1 MIPHLKGDVGDL
13 GKAVALVEPLC
24 AKILGIDAE
33 QHCIMATLVCYTQRP
48 IHQLRADAVAGV
60 TGQCIKLAELDWI
73 GRVGIFA
80 ELGGI
85 TQLAEGDEP
94 ALMLDQP
101 MGTFLAGD
109 FGSDSLRVVY
119 LGKEGGEVFGL
130 VEVAEGGDEGLG
142 PQLRKRAGI
151 GEGGGAGDHG
161 FCRSGDRS
169 CWKAGETVSGPL
181 HLVPMKKLLALIAL
195 ALMTQPAHA
204 EDAPKWSI
212 AIHGGAG
219 TLDPKAMTPEKRAE
233 YEAALQKA
241 LDAGAKVLA
250 DGGSAMDAVKAAIIP
265 MEDSPLFNAGKGA
278 VFTWEGTNELD
289 ASIMDG
295 RDRSAGAVAGVKT
308 VKNPILLADKVRTDS
323 EHVFL
328 MGAGA
333 EAFALEKGFVVTP
346 PEYFATEARLRALER
361 MKANKLSALDVDH
374 KFGTVG
380 AVALDQ
386 SGNLAAG
393 TSTGGMTGKRWGRV
407 GDAPVIGAGTYADN
421 RACAVS
427 ATGWG
432 EYFLRVGV
440 AHEICAR
447 LRAANEIKTIM
458 VDDDDT
464 EPSVQADEAQYI
476 ADAVMADVKQ
486 LGGDGGVILVTPEGH
501 ALYSFNT
508 TGMYRGRATSAG
520 VREVAIFGGE
530 EKTSNTPDH

>member
-1 MIPHLKGDVGDL
+1 
-13 GKAVALVEPLC
+13 
-24 AKILGIDAE
+24 
-33 QHCIMATLVCYTQRP
+33 
-48 IHQLRADAVAGV
+48 
-60 TGQCIKLAELDWI
+60 
-73 GRVGIFA
+73 
-80 ELGGI
+80 
-85 TQLAEGDEP
+85 
-94 ALMLDQP
+94 
-101 MGTFLAGD
+101 
-109 FGSDSLRVVY
+109 
-119 LGKEGGEVFGL
+119 
-130 VEVAEGGDEGLG
+130 
-142 PQLRKRAGI
+142 
-151 GEGGGAGDHG
+151 
-161 FCRSGDRS
+161 
-169 CWKAGETVSGPL
+169 
-181 HLVPMKKLLALIAL
+181 MKNLIAAIAL
-195 ALMTQPAHA
+195 ALLAQPAFA
-204 EDAPKWSI
+204 EEAPKWSI

-219 TLDPKAMTPEKRAE
+219 TLDPDKMTPEKRAE
-233 YEAALQKA
+233 YEAALQAA

-278 VFTWEGTNELD
+278 VFTWDGTNELD

-308 VKNPILLADKVRTDS
+308 VKNPILLADTVRTQN

-328 MGAGA
+328 TGAGA
-333 EAFALEKGFVVTP
+333 EAFAAEKGFAVTP
-346 PEYFATEARLRALER
+346 PEYFATPARREALER
-361 MKANKLSALDVDH
+361 MKAQQLSALDVDH

-386 SGNLAAG
+386 SGNMAAG

-447 LRAANEIKTIM
+447 LRFLPALNWLS
-458 VDDDDT
+458 
-464 EPSVQADEAQYI
+464 PPGADVSDREKEWQSEAV
-476 ADAVMADVKQ
+476 ARAVMADVAA

-501 ALYSFNT
+501 AIFSFNT

-520 VREVAIFGGE
+520 VNEVAIFGGE
-530 EKTSNTPDH
+530 AKDSMTPDH

>member
-1 MIPHLKGDVGDL
+1 
-13 GKAVALVEPLC
+13 
-24 AKILGIDAE
+24 
-33 QHCIMATLVCYTQRP
+33 
-48 IHQLRADAVAGV
+48 
-60 TGQCIKLAELDWI
+60 
-73 GRVGIFA
+73 
-80 ELGGI
+80 
-85 TQLAEGDEP
+85 
-94 ALMLDQP
+94 
-101 MGTFLAGD
+101 
-109 FGSDSLRVVY
+109 
-119 LGKEGGEVFGL
+119 
-130 VEVAEGGDEGLG
+130 
-142 PQLRKRAGI
+142 
-151 GEGGGAGDHG
+151 
-161 FCRSGDRS
+161 
-169 CWKAGETVSGPL
+169 
-181 HLVPMKKLLALIAL
+181 MKKLIALVAL
-195 ALMTQPAHA
+195 ALMSTAAHA

-219 TLDPKAMTPEKRAE
+219 TLDPAQMTPERRAE

-241 LDAGAKVLA
+241 LDAGAAVLA
-250 DGGSAMDAVKAAIIP
+250 DGGSAMDAVKAAIMP

-278 VFTWEGTNELD
+278 VFTWDGTNELD

-328 MGAGA
+328 MGTGA
-333 EAFALEKGFVVTP
+333 EAFAVEKGFAVTP
-346 PEYFATEARLRALER
+346 PDYFATEARRRSLER
-361 MKANKLSALDVDH
+361 LKAEKLSALDVDH

-432 EYFLRVGV
+432 EYFIRVGV

-447 LRAANEIKTIM
+447 LRAAGA
-458 VDDDDT
+458 VAQQVADD
-464 EPSVQADEAQYI
+464 
-476 ADAVMADVKQ
+476 VMADVAS
-486 LGGDGGVILVTPEGH
+486 LGGDGGVILVTPEGE
-501 ALYSFNT
+501 ALFSFNT

-530 EKTSNTPDH
+530 EKASSTPDH